1 LGKRRTRLNPLHLK
15 VGARMPHIYKGRKWV
30 VPLVLKI
37 ASAKLSK
44 DEARWGKYDDP
55 NKKE

>member
-1 LGKRRTRLNPLHLK
+1 VPGFHT
-15 VGARMPHIYKGRKWV
+15 YDKGRKWV
-30 VPLVLKI
+30 VPLVLKM

-44 DEARWGKYDDP
+44 DEARWSKYDDP